1 MMSADSSYWSAT
13 KTIALSLLM
22 LLQAGDYLSTRLSIN
37 HGAVEGNPLLS
48 HAGDPSSNLLL
59 GKLAVCMLGYL
70 LLRRC
75 RRTSQVWALCSF
87 YAAVVIWNIGL
98 SVSR

>member
-1 MMSADSSYWSAT
+1 MSADSHYWSAT
-13 KTIALSLLM
+13 KTVALSLLL
-22 LLQAGDYLSTRLSIN
+22 LLQAGDYLSTRLSMN

-48 HAGDPSSNLLL
+48 PSGGASSNLLL
-59 GKLAVCMLGYL
+59 AKLAVCMLGYL

-75 RRTSQVWALCSF
+75 HGMWHVWALCGF

-98 SVSR
+98 SVVNW